1 MRRGYAL
8 IRDPRRWEIDMKKA
22 VFAALTVTMLA
33 AGSSPSFA
41 QLQER
46 PQIPREWYSEVVL
59 WNYGENRPER
69 QAAGC
74 LRWGTHTRTWYDI
87 CRGAARREAVSV
99 RY

>member
-1 MRRGYAL
+1 MKQLAL
-8 IRDPRRWEIDMKKA
+8 SITA
-22 VFAALTVTMLA
+22 AAALLA
-33 AGSSPSFA
+33 TASGALA

-46 PQIPREWYSEVVL
+46 PAIPREWYSEVVL

-69 QAAGC
+69 YAAGC

-87 CRGAARREAVSV
+87 CKMRRDTILSV

>member
-1 MRRGYAL
+1 MKRGIFAL
-8 IRDPRRWEIDMKKA
+8 A
-22 VFAALTVTMLA
+22 VMVASAAMSTE
-33 AGSSPSFA
+33 GFA

-69 QAAGC
+69 YAEGC

-87 CRGAARREAVSV
+87 CRNAPRREPAVSV

>member
-1 MRRGYAL
+1 MRWGINMKWGMFAL
-8 IRDPRRWEIDMKKA
+8 VVM
-22 VFAALTVTMLA
+22 AASTATSTS
-33 AGSSPSFA
+33 GFA

-69 QAAGC
+69 YAEGC

-87 CRGAARREAVSV
+87 CRNVRRATVSV

>member
-1 MRRGYAL
+1 
-8 IRDPRRWEIDMKKA
+8 MKR
-22 VFAALTVTMLA
+22 VMFAAVTLA
-33 AGSSPSFA
+33 TSATATTTASA

-69 QAAGC
+69 YAAGC

-87 CRGAARREAVSV
+87 CRGGAPRQAVSV

>member
-1 MRRGYAL
+1 
-8 IRDPRRWEIDMKKA
+8 MKKI
-22 VFAALTVTMLA
+22 VFAATALIALA
-33 AGSSPSFA
+33 ATSSVGWA

-59 WNYGENRPER
+59 WNYGELRPER

-87 CRGAARREAVSV
+87 CRFGGRGPISV

>member
-1 MRRGYAL
+1 
-8 IRDPRRWEIDMKKA
+8 MKPI
-22 VFAALTVTMLA
+22 VFIVATLAALA
-33 AGSSPSFA
+33 AASSASA

-46 PQIPREWYSEVVL
+46 PQIPREWYADVVL
-59 WNYGENRPER
+59 WNYGEYRPER

-87 CRGAARREAVSV
+87 CKASRRHTVSV

>member
-1 MRRGYAL
+1 MKPITFAGAL
-8 IRDPRRWEIDMKKA
+8 F
-22 VFAALTVTMLA
+22 VAAIGLSTEAL
-33 AGSSPSFA
+33 A

-69 QAAGC
+69 YAAGC

-87 CRGAARREAVSV
+87 CRNVPRREAISV

>member
-1 MRRGYAL
+1 
-8 IRDPRRWEIDMKKA
+8 MKKF
-22 VFAALTVTMLA
+22 VFAVVTAAALA
-33 AGSSPSFA
+33 ATSS
-41 QLQER
+41 QER

-74 LRWGTHTRTWYDI
+74 LRWGPHTRTWYDI
-87 CRGAARREAVSV
+87 CRGAPSRDAVSV

>member
-1 MRRGYAL
+1 
-8 IRDPRRWEIDMKKA
+8 MKPIMFAGA
-22 VFAALTVTMLA
+22 VLA
-33 AGSSPSFA
+33 VVGSSSEGLA

-69 QAAGC
+69 YAAGC
-74 LRWGTHTRTWYDI
+74 LRWGPHTRTWYDI
-87 CRGAARREAVSV
+87 CRAVPRREAIAV

>member
-1 MRRGYAL
+1 MKWGKLAL
-8 IRDPRRWEIDMKKA
+8 VAM
-22 VFAALTVTMLA
+22 AALTATST
-33 AGSSPSFA
+33 AGFA

-69 QAAGC
+69 YAAGC

-87 CRGAARREAVSV
+87 CRNVPRREAVSV

>member
-1 MRRGYAL
+1 
-8 IRDPRRWEIDMKKA
+8 MKN
-22 VFAALTVTMLA
+22 VLFAATTLIALA
-33 AGSSPSFA
+33 ATSTAGLA

-59 WNYGENRPER
+59 WNYGDLRPER
-69 QAAGC
+69 QAEGC

-87 CRGAARREAVSV
+87 CRFARRPAVSV

>member
-1 MRRGYAL
+1 MGMVKQIAYAVITL
-8 IRDPRRWEIDMKKA
+8 GTLVA
-22 VFAALTVTMLA
+22 TSS
-33 AGSSPSFA
+33 AGLA

-46 PQIPREWYSEVVL
+46 PAIPREWYSEVIL
-59 WNYGENRPER
+59 WNYGEDRPTR

-87 CRGAARREAVSV
+87 CRAGPRRDAVSV

>member
-1 MRRGYAL
+1 MRRIVFALAALGAL
-8 IRDPRRWEIDMKKA
+8 IA
-22 VFAALTVTMLA
+22 T
-33 AGSSPSFA
+33 SSSGLA

-46 PQIPREWYSEVVL
+46 PQIPREWYSEVIL

-74 LRWGTHTRTWYDI
+74 LRWGVQTRTWYDI
-87 CRGAARREAVSV
+87 CRADQRREAVSV

>member
-1 MRRGYAL
+1 MKWGMFAL
-8 IRDPRRWEIDMKKA
+8 VVM
-22 VFAALTVTMLA
+22 AASTATST
-33 AGSSPSFA
+33 AGLA

-69 QAAGC
+69 FAAGC

-87 CRGAARREAVSV
+87 CRTGRGRAVSV

>member
-1 MRRGYAL
+1 
-8 IRDPRRWEIDMKKA
+8 MKQSM
-22 VFAALTVTMLA
+22 FAIVTVATLA
-33 AGSSPSFA
+33 ATSSTSLA

-69 QAAGC
+69 YAAGC
-74 LRWGTHTRTWYDI
+74 LRWGTHTRTWYDV
-87 CRGAARREAVSV
+87 CRGAHRGAPLRV

>member
-1 MRRGYAL
+1 
-8 IRDPRRWEIDMKKA
+8 MKKI
-22 VFAALTVTMLA
+22 VFAVATLITLGAMSS
-33 AGSSPSFA
+33 AGA

-46 PQIPREWYSEVVL
+46 PQIPREWYADVVL

-69 QAAGC
+69 YAAGC

-87 CRGAARREAVSV
+87 CRNASRRDTVSV

>member
-1 MRRGYAL
+1 MATGKT
-8 IRDPRRWEIDMKKA
+8 PRSFVLPVLA
-22 VFAALTVTMLA
+22 VLGTVVTTSAA
-33 AGSSPSFA
+33 FA

-59 WNYGENRPER
+59 WNYGEYRPER
-69 QAAGC
+69 YAAGC

-87 CRGAARREAVSV
+87 CRGARREPISV